1 MNTLTTL
8 SSLVDGSSALN
19 LGSSAL
25 NLGSSLAGFA
35 ITPALALTEF
45 MKPFVQVADGLA
57 TLLGLIA

>member
-19 LGSSAL
+19 LGSS
-25 NLGSSLAGFA
+25 LAGFA
-35 ITPALALTEF
+35 ITPALALVEF
-45 MKPFVQVADGLA
+45 MDPFVQVADGLA

>member
-8 SSLVDGSSALN
+8 SSLVD
-19 LGSSAL
+19 GSSAL